1 MNLAASTLGLLAA
14 SCGTSFGKGSGGL
27 LHQGHVDCIMQ
38 YVNGEWIMG
47 YRQDLGSNP
56 LDPNAPALGPLLAV
70 KDTVLAARDQLFA
83 TGSRV
88 LRPAGANW
96 DFTGV
101 AAHAPLWW
109 FPQTNW
115 PQGNYVG
122 FVMTGPFI
130 RYQETDPR
138 LEGSGPEAWGRV
150 NVESKRYRGKGDGHF
165 SMWTNSTT
173 SGLKVWVESRD
184 GFQPMDRYF
193 VGGNGHGHPA
203 MAYSSLGLYEINY
216 QGRAWVNPQQPTEVV
231 SPIFSSY
238 VAVGTY
244 ALWMAEHFSPQRWF
258 TNEVSG
264 DLADPD
270 GDGIPNLME
279 YACGLNPRTADAHRE
294 TNGSDPGMPRV
305 TLTENG
311 SLLVT
316 TVQRAVP
323 ENSQLVYRWE
333 TAAHPDSSVWSELV
347 PLTTGP
353 ADEGWE
359 SVVYVMPA
367 ATPEQ
372 PRRFGRLRV
381 ELVES
386 IAYP

>member
-1 MNLAASTLGLLAA
+1 
-14 SCGTSFGKGSGGL
+14 
-27 LHQGHVDCIMQ
+27 
-38 YVNGEWIMG
+38 
-47 YRQDLGSNP
+47 
-56 LDPNAPALGPLLAV
+56 
-70 KDTVLAARDQLFA
+70 
-83 TGSRV
+83 
-88 LRPAGANW
+88 
-96 DFTGV
+96 
-101 AAHAPLWW
+101 
-109 FPQTNW
+109 
-115 PQGNYVG
+115 
-122 FVMTGPFI
+122 
-130 RYQETDPR
+130 
-138 LEGSGPEAWGRV
+138 
-150 NVESKRYRGKGDGHF
+150 
-165 SMWTNSTT
+165 
-173 SGLKVWVESRD
+173 
-184 GFQPMDRYF
+184 
-193 VGGNGHGHPA
+193 